1 MENMTVEERLLTISI
16 LPVNGNFITMKVVRG
31 IIDKLTLSNADMI
44 LYDIVVG
51 EGGKVSWNSKG
62 ITEKKEV
69 EIDTVE
75 MALIQ
80 KSLREL
86 DESGGLTQETLPIY
100 EKFLNRR

>member
-1 MENMTVEERLLTISI
+1 METMNVGERLLTISI
-16 LPVNGNFITMKVVRG
+16 LPVTGNFITMNVVRG
-31 IIDKLTLSNADMI
+31 IIKKLTLSNEDMI
-44 LYDIVVG
+44 SYDIMVG
-51 EGGKVSWNSKG
+51 DGGNVSWNAKG
-62 ITEKKEV
+62 SIETIDV
-69 EIDTVE
+69 EIDAVE